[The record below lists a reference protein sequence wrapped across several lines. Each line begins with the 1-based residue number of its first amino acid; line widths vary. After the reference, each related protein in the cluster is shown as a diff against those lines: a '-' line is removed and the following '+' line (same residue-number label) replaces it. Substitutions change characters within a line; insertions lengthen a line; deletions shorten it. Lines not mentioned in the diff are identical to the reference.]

1 MAVNQSVQIRR
12 LTAYYRL
19 RRSQTEEKSRLDSV
33 LRDVVSDALE
43 IALERAGVR
52 SSEVIC
58 IRKVRVPVRLRLS
71 RGDFGLATEWAR
83 LLAEGI
89 LLASME
95 PPATVRYGSRRLAL
109 IEMSLDIARGRF
121 HYVWAWRQIG
131 LWQGGEDYT
140 NLADA
145 VKELVAALCREPEAA
160 VPVLATLGARGLL
173 RPLAKHLEKAWP
185 VIAAAVLNAAG
196 VSFNVHRL
204 GTQLPEREFEFGRG
218 FEAGP
223 RPQSNLASQA
233 GDRARTIC
241 ERSSI
246 LRALRDT
253 NLAEPDAKFAA
264 LLALLECEPSLV
276 QASTAQLVETVQFV
290 VEMEFGPRAQRRN
303 SSQQQSARSVQRNRG
318 LGASSQLQP
327 RDDSPPMSRAP
338 LTSTQSATPTSS
350 SPISTADVTPAQSE
364 QPALR
369 TEGSTRFGGLLYLL
383 HIVDEL
389 RIPERALA
397 TPDIAARGLE
407 WFLHRLATTLQPM
420 ASDDPAALAFCGQGP
435 TSAHPSR
442 QQPQPSTEEQGLIHA
457 FTAEV
462 QGALSELLPES
473 GVTEKLMQFVCRR
486 PALIVADPGWIEV
499 RFSLQDIALEIRRV
513 GLDIDPDY
521 LPWLGVVVRFVYE

>member
-1 MAVNQSVQIRR
+1 MAVNESVQIRR

-52 SSEVIC
+52 SSEVMC
-58 IRKVRVPVRLRLS
+58 IRKVHVPVRLRLS

-89 LLASME
+89 LLTSME

-185 VIAAAVLNAAG
+185 VIAAAVLDAAG
-196 VSFNVHRL
+196 VSFPLNVRRL

-264 LLALLECEPSLV
+264 LLALLESAPSLV
-276 QASTAQLVETVQFV
+276 QPT
-290 VEMEFGPRAQRRN
+290 
-303 SSQQQSARSVQRNRG
+303 
-318 LGASSQLQP
+318 
-327 RDDSPPMSRAP
+327 
-338 LTSTQSATPTSS
+338 TP
-350 SPISTADVTPAQSE
+350 
-364 QPALR
+364 
-369 TEGSTRFGGLLYLL
+369 
-383 HIVDEL
+383 
-389 RIPERALA
+389 
-397 TPDIAARGLE
+397 
-407 WFLHRLATTLQPM
+407 
-420 ASDDPAALAFCGQGP
+420 
-435 TSAHPSR
+435 
-442 QQPQPSTEEQGLIHA
+442 
-457 FTAEV
+457 
-462 QGALSELLPES
+462 
-473 GVTEKLMQFVCRR
+473 
-486 PALIVADPGWIEV
+486 
-499 RFSLQDIALEIRRV
+499 
-513 GLDIDPDY
+513 
-521 LPWLGVVVRFVYE
+521 

>member
-1 MAVNQSVQIRR
+1 
-12 LTAYYRL
+12 
-19 RRSQTEEKSRLDSV
+19 
-33 LRDVVSDALE
+33 
-43 IALERAGVR
+43 
-52 SSEVIC
+52 
-58 IRKVRVPVRLRLS
+58 
-71 RGDFGLATEWAR
+71 
-83 LLAEGI
+83 
-89 LLASME
+89 
-95 PPATVRYGSRRLAL
+95 
-109 IEMSLDIARGRF
+109 MSLDIARGRF
-121 HYVWAWRQIG
+121 HYGWAWRQIG

-145 VKELVAALCREPEAA
+145 VKELVAALCREPEGAL
-160 VPVLATLGARGLL
+160 PLLATLGARGLL

-185 VIAAAVLNAAG
+185 VIAAAVLDAAG
-196 VSFNVHRL
+196 VSFPLNVRRL
-204 GTQLPEREFEFGRG
+204 GTHLREREFEFGRG

-303 SSQQQSARSVQRNRG
+303 SSQQQSARSVQRNRE

-350 SPISTADVTPAQSE
+350 SPISTDDVTPAQSE

-389 RIPERALA
+389 KIPERALA
-397 TPDIAARGLE
+397 TPEIAARGLE

-420 ASDDPAALAFCGQGP
+420 ASDDPAALAFCWLGP

-442 QQPQPSTEEQGLIHA
+442 QQPQPSPAHQDLLAA
-457 FTAEV
+457 FAAAV
-462 QGALSELLPES
+462 Q
-473 GVTEKLMQFVCRR
+473 R
-486 PALIVADPGWIEV
+486 
-499 RFSLQDIALEIRRV
+499 
-513 GLDIDPDY
+513 
-521 LPWLGVVVRFVYE
+521 